1 MLTYAVPDDLMDGWL
16 VEEPETAVA
25 TRAIKFASQLVRT
38 ATRCDH
44 YEVDPAGLPTEPDVI
59 EAMRDATCAHA
70 AMWIEAGI
78 NPAAG
83 TLGREIGIASQSA
96 DGGSVTYSDAIT
108 AEEVAASLKALTP
121 TALDILRSAGLASS
135 RPDTW

>member
-1 MLTYAVPDDLMDGWL
+1 MLVYAQPDDLMSGWL
-16 VEEPETAVA
+16 DEPPTTAVA
-25 TRAIKFASQLVRT
+25 TRAIRYASILVRT

-44 YEVDPAGLPTEPDVI
+44 YEVSPAGAPTEPDVI

-70 AMWIEAGI
+70 AMWITAGI

-83 TLGREIGIASQSA
+83 SAGREIGIASQSA
-96 DGGSVTYSDAIT
+96 DGGSVTYADSVT
-108 AEEVAASLKALTP
+108 AEEVEVSLRRLIP
-121 TALDILRSAGLASS
+121 TALDILRNAGMAST